1 MVDAM
6 YKMILK
12 QLWNERKGNL
22 FIWLEMLVVSI
33 FLWYAADALFVMYR
47 LYSQPLGFNIEHTYH
62 VSFGVIPEESPDYD
76 TTSVHSERGGGDYLT
91 LMDRIRRNPSVESI
105 CFTTG
110 VHFHYRGSNQYATF
124 RKDSLIR
131 NGFVRF
137 VSPTYFEVFGVKT
150 AEGGSPSEL
159 VDALRDNQVVVTG
172 RVADDFFGN
181 PAAAVRQEIYITDQ
195 GSRDSVA
202 YRIGGVCEKQRYC
215 EFTGYDYAY
224 YKLVDENKVAEEG
237 DWVGEGLN
245 TFIRVKPGAD
255 GAAFATNFRKEMEQQ
270 LRVGNIYLK
279 DVFPMSHYRD
289 QFLERWLDQVR
300 LYVAGIAFFLLNVLL
315 GVVGTFWYRTQQRS
329 ADRPPHGDGSHP
341 QGHILA
347 IGEGGLGSTHH
358 RFHPLCRHLRQP
370 AAYGGD
376 ARLGDTARHGLTP
389 VVRLRLIVC
398 GDGRDDCRGN
408 QFSVLPGHA
417 DASGGRLAAGMI
429 RHGHLCSGMNRLFDN
444 GQCFFRKMP
453 WNQ

>member
-1 MVDAM
+1 M

-159 VDALRDNQVVVTG
+159 VD
-172 RVADDFFGN
+172 
-181 PAAAVRQEIYITDQ
+181 
-195 GSRDSVA
+195 
-202 YRIGGVCEKQRYC
+202 
-215 EFTGYDYAY
+215 
-224 YKLVDENKVAEEG
+224 ENKVAEEG

-270 LRVGNIYLK
+270 LCVGNIYLK

-329 ADRPPHGDGSHP
+329 AEIGLRMAMGATRKGIFWQLVKEGLALLTIAFIPSTVIFANLLHMEVTQGSEIPPDMASRLLFGFVFSYAVMAAMIVVGISFPSYRAMRMHP
-341 QGHILA
+341 A
-347 IGEGGLGSTHH
+347 DA
-358 RFHPLCRHLRQP
+358 LRQE
-370 AAYGGD
+370 
-376 ARLGDTARHGLTP
+376 
-389 VVRLRLIVC
+389 
-398 GDGRDDCRGN
+398 
-408 QFSVLPGHA
+408 
-417 DASGGRLAAGMI
+417 
-429 RHGHLCSGMNRLFDN
+429 
-444 GQCFFRKMP
+444 
-453 WNQ
+453 

>member
-181 PAAAVRQEIYITDQ
+181 PAAAVRQEIYITNQ

-202 YRIGGVCEKQRYC
+202 YRIGGVCEKQR
-215 EFTGYDYAY
+215 
-224 YKLVDENKVAEEG
+224 
-237 DWVGEGLN
+237 
-245 TFIRVKPGAD
+245 
-255 GAAFATNFRKEMEQQ
+255 
-270 LRVGNIYLK
+270 
-279 DVFPMSHYRD
+279 
-289 QFLERWLDQVR
+289 
-300 LYVAGIAFFLLNVLL
+300 
-315 GVVGTFWYRTQQRS
+315 
-329 ADRPPHGDGSHP
+329 
-341 QGHILA
+341 
-347 IGEGGLGSTHH
+347 
-358 RFHPLCRHLRQP
+358 
-370 AAYGGD
+370 
-376 ARLGDTARHGLTP
+376 
-389 VVRLRLIVC
+389 
-398 GDGRDDCRGN
+398 
-408 QFSVLPGHA
+408 
-417 DASGGRLAAGMI
+417 
-429 RHGHLCSGMNRLFDN
+429 
-444 GQCFFRKMP
+444 
-453 WNQ
+453 

>member
-1 MVDAM
+1 
-6 YKMILK
+6 
-12 QLWNERKGNL
+12 
-22 FIWLEMLVVSI
+22 MLVVSI
-33 FLWYAADALFVMYR
+33 FLWYAADALFVMYK
-47 LYSQPLGFNIEHTYH
+47 LYSRSLGFNIEHTYH

-131 NGFVRF
+131 NGFRALRIAHLFRGVRRKD
-137 VSPTYFEVFGVKT
+137 G
-150 AEGGSPSEL
+150 EGGSPL
-159 VDALRDNQVVVTG
+159 GVGGRPAQQPKVVVTG
-172 RVADDFFGN
+172 RVADDFFGD
-181 PAAAVRQEIYITDQ
+181 PSAAVRQEIYITDQ

-255 GAAFATNFRKEMEQQ
+255 GATFAADFRKEMEQQ
-270 LRVGNIYLK
+270 LRMGNIYLK

-329 ADRPPHGDGSHP
+329 AEIGLRMAMGATRKGIFWQLVKEGLALLTIAFIPSAAIFANLLYMEVTQGSEIPPDMASRLLFGFVFSYAVMAAMIVVGISFPSYRAMRMHP
-341 QGHILA
+341 A
-347 IGEGGLGSTHH
+347 DA
-358 RFHPLCRHLRQP
+358 LRQE
-370 AAYGGD
+370 
-376 ARLGDTARHGLTP
+376 
-389 VVRLRLIVC
+389 
-398 GDGRDDCRGN
+398 
-408 QFSVLPGHA
+408 
-417 DASGGRLAAGMI
+417 
-429 RHGHLCSGMNRLFDN
+429 
-444 GQCFFRKMP
+444 
-453 WNQ
+453 

>member
-62 VSFGVIPEESPDYD
+62 VSFDVIPEESPDYD

-131 NGFVRF
+131 NGFVRY
-137 VSPTYFEVFGVKT
+137 VSPTYFEVFDVKT
-150 AEGGSPSEL
+150 AQGGSPSEL

-172 RVADDFFGN
+172 TVADSFFGDL
-181 PAAAVRQEIYITDQ
+181 AAAVRQEIYITDQ

-255 GAAFATNFRKEMEQQ
+255 GAAFAADFRKEMEQQ
-270 LRVGNIYLK
+270 LRVAIARAIVGNPDI
-279 DVFPMSHYRD
+279 
-289 QFLERWLDQVR
+289 
-300 LYVAGIAFFLLNVLL
+300 
-315 GVVGTFWYRTQQRS
+315 
-329 ADRPPHGDGSHP
+329 
-341 QGHILA
+341 ILA
-347 IGEGGLGSTHH
+347 DEPTGNLDSKMGIEVMDLLHQ
-358 RFHPLCRHLRQP
+358 LNKE
-370 AAYGGD
+370 
-376 ARLGDTARHGLTP
+376 
-389 VVRLRLIVC
+389 
-398 GDGRDDCRGN
+398 DGRTIVMVTHNEAQAKQTSRTVRFFD
-408 QFSVLPGHA
+408 
-417 DASGGRLAAGMI
+417 GR
-429 RHGHLCSGMNRLFDN
+429 
-444 GQCFFRKMP
+444 QV
-453 WNQ
+453 Q

>member
-181 PAAAVRQEIYITDQ
+181 PAAAVRQ

-300 LYVAGIAFFLLNVLL
+300 LYVAGEIGLRMAMGATRKGIFWQLVKEGLALLTIAFIPSTVIFANLLHMEVTQGSEIPPDMASRLL
-315 GVVGTFWYRTQQRS
+315 FGFVFSYAVMAAMIVVGISFPSYRAMRMHP
-329 ADRPPHGDGSHP
+329 AD
-341 QGHILA
+341 A
-347 IGEGGLGSTHH
+347 
-358 RFHPLCRHLRQP
+358 LRQE
-370 AAYGGD
+370 
-376 ARLGDTARHGLTP
+376 
-389 VVRLRLIVC
+389 
-398 GDGRDDCRGN
+398 
-408 QFSVLPGHA
+408 
-417 DASGGRLAAGMI
+417 
-429 RHGHLCSGMNRLFDN
+429 
-444 GQCFFRKMP
+444 
-453 WNQ
+453 

>member
-181 PAAAVRQEIYITDQ
+181 PAAAVRQEIYITNQ

-279 DVFPMSHYRD
+279 DVFPD
-289 QFLERWLDQVR
+289 V
-300 LYVAGIAFFLLNVLL
+300 
-315 GVVGTFWYRTQQRS
+315 
-329 ADRPPHGDGSHP
+329 P
-341 QGHILA
+341 
-347 IGEGGLGSTHH
+347 
-358 RFHPLCRHLRQP
+358 
-370 AAYGGD
+370 
-376 ARLGDTARHGLTP
+376 
-389 VVRLRLIVC
+389 
-398 GDGRDDCRGN
+398 
-408 QFSVLPGHA
+408 LPG
-417 DASGGRLAAGMI
+417 
-429 RHGHLCSGMNRLFDN
+429 
-444 GQCFFRKMP
+444 P
-453 WNQ
+453 VP

>member
-1 MVDAM
+1 M

-124 RKDSLIR
+124 RK
-131 NGFVRF
+131 
-137 VSPTYFEVFGVKT
+137 
-150 AEGGSPSEL
+150 
-159 VDALRDNQVVVTG
+159 
-172 RVADDFFGN
+172 
-181 PAAAVRQEIYITDQ
+181 
-195 GSRDSVA
+195 
-202 YRIGGVCEKQRYC
+202 
-215 EFTGYDYAY
+215 
-224 YKLVDENKVAEEG
+224 
-237 DWVGEGLN
+237 
-245 TFIRVKPGAD
+245 
-255 GAAFATNFRKEMEQQ
+255 EMEQQ

-329 ADRPPHGDGSHP
+329 AEIGLRMAMGATRKGIFWQLVKEGLALLTIAFIPSTVIFANLLHMEVTQGSEIPPDMASRLLFGFVFSYAVMAAMIVVGISFPSYRAMRMHP
-341 QGHILA
+341 A
-347 IGEGGLGSTHH
+347 DA
-358 RFHPLCRHLRQP
+358 LRQE
-370 AAYGGD
+370 
-376 ARLGDTARHGLTP
+376 
-389 VVRLRLIVC
+389 
-398 GDGRDDCRGN
+398 
-408 QFSVLPGHA
+408 
-417 DASGGRLAAGMI
+417 
-429 RHGHLCSGMNRLFDN
+429 
-444 GQCFFRKMP
+444 
-453 WNQ
+453 

>member
-1 MVDAM
+1 
-6 YKMILK
+6 
-12 QLWNERKGNL
+12 
-22 FIWLEMLVVSI
+22 
-33 FLWYAADALFVMYR
+33 
-47 LYSQPLGFNIEHTYH
+47 
-62 VSFGVIPEESPDYD
+62 
-76 TTSVHSERGGGDYLT
+76 
-91 LMDRIRRNPSVESI
+91 MDRIRRNPSVESI

-245 TFIRVKPGAD
+245 TFIRVSPVRTAPLSPPTSG
-255 GAAFATNFRKEMEQQ
+255 R
-270 LRVGNIYLK
+270 
-279 DVFPMSHYRD
+279 
-289 QFLERWLDQVR
+289 RWSSNC
-300 LYVAGIAFFLLNVLL
+300 A
-315 GVVGTFWYRTQQRS
+315 W
-329 ADRPPHGDGSHP
+329 
-341 QGHILA
+341 A
-347 IGEGGLGSTHH
+347 IS
-358 RFHPLCRHLRQP
+358 
-370 AAYGGD
+370 
-376 ARLGDTARHGLTP
+376 
-389 VVRLRLIVC
+389 I
-398 GDGRDDCRGN
+398 
-408 QFSVLPGHA
+408 
-417 DASGGRLAAGMI
+417 
-429 RHGHLCSGMNRLFDN
+429 
-444 GQCFFRKMP
+444 
-453 WNQ
+453 

>member
-159 VDALRDNQVVVTG
+159 VDALRDNQEIG
-172 RVADDFFGN
+172 RAHV
-181 PAAAVRQEIYITDQ
+181 
-195 GSRDSVA
+195 
-202 YRIGGVCEKQRYC
+202 
-215 EFTGYDYAY
+215 
-224 YKLVDENKVAEEG
+224 
-237 DWVGEGLN
+237 
-245 TFIRVKPGAD
+245 
-255 GAAFATNFRKEMEQQ
+255 
-270 LRVGNIYLK
+270 
-279 DVFPMSHYRD
+279 
-289 QFLERWLDQVR
+289 
-300 LYVAGIAFFLLNVLL
+300 
-315 GVVGTFWYRTQQRS
+315 
-329 ADRPPHGDGSHP
+329 
-341 QGHILA
+341 
-347 IGEGGLGSTHH
+347 
-358 RFHPLCRHLRQP
+358 
-370 AAYGGD
+370 
-376 ARLGDTARHGLTP
+376 
-389 VVRLRLIVC
+389 
-398 GDGRDDCRGN
+398 
-408 QFSVLPGHA
+408 
-417 DASGGRLAAGMI
+417 
-429 RHGHLCSGMNRLFDN
+429 
-444 GQCFFRKMP
+444 
-453 WNQ
+453 

>member
-62 VSFGVIPEESPDYD
+62 VSFDVIPEESPDYD

-131 NGFVRF
+131 NGFVRY
-137 VSPTYFEVFGVKT
+137 VSPTYFEVFDVKT
-150 AEGGSPSEL
+150 AQGGSPSEL

-172 RVADDFFGN
+172 TVADSFFGDL
-181 PAAAVRQEIYITDQ
+181 AAAVRQEIYITDQ

-255 GAAFATNFRKEMEQQ
+255 GAAFAADFRKEMEQQ

-329 ADRPPHGDGSHP
+329 AEIGLRMAMGATRKGIFW
-341 QGHILA
+341 QLVKEGLA
-347 IGEGGLGSTHH
+347 LLTIAFIPS
-358 RFHPLCRHLRQP
+358 
-370 AAYGGD
+370 AAIF
-376 ARLGDTARHGLTP
+376 ANLL
-389 VVRLRLIVC
+389 
-398 GDGRDDCRGN
+398 
-408 QFSVLPGHA
+408 
-417 DASGGRLAAGMI
+417 
-429 RHGHLCSGMNRLFDN
+429 
-444 GQCFFRKMP
+444 
-453 WNQ
+453 

>member
-1 MVDAM
+1 M

-110 VHFHYRGSNQYATF
+110 VHRLRPAECPARRGGNLLVSYAT
-124 RKDSLIR
+124 
-131 NGFVRF
+131 
-137 VSPTYFEVFGVKT
+137 
-150 AEGGSPSEL
+150 
-159 VDALRDNQVVVTG
+159 
-172 RVADDFFGN
+172 
-181 PAAAVRQEIYITDQ
+181 
-195 GSRDSVA
+195 
-202 YRIGGVCEKQRYC
+202 
-215 EFTGYDYAY
+215 
-224 YKLVDENKVAEEG
+224 
-237 DWVGEGLN
+237 
-245 TFIRVKPGAD
+245 
-255 GAAFATNFRKEMEQQ
+255 KE
-270 LRVGNIYLK
+270 R
-279 DVFPMSHYRD
+279 R
-289 QFLERWLDQVR
+289 
-300 LYVAGIAFFLLNVLL
+300 
-315 GVVGTFWYRTQQRS
+315 
-329 ADRPPHGDGSHP
+329 DRPPHGDGSHP

-347 IGEGGLGSTHH
+347 IGEGGLGATHH

-389 VVRLRLIVC
+389 VVRFRLLVC
-398 GDGRDDCRGN
+398 GDGCDDCRGN

-429 RHGHLCSGMNRLFDN
+429 RHGHLCSEMNRLL
-444 GQCFFRKMP
+444 GSEPTVRE
-453 WNQ
+453 

>member
-1 MVDAM
+1 M

-137 VSPTYFEVFGVKT
+137 VSPTYF
-150 AEGGSPSEL
+150 
-159 VDALRDNQVVVTG
+159 
-172 RVADDFFGN
+172 
-181 PAAAVRQEIYITDQ
+181 TDQ

-255 GAAFATNFRKEMEQQ
+255 GAAFAADFRKEMEQQ

-329 ADRPPHGDGSHP
+329 AEIGLRMAMGATRKGIFWQLVKEGLALLTIAFIPSAAIFANLLYMEVTQGSEIPPDMASRLLFGFVFSYAVMAAMIVVGISFPSYRAMRMHP
-341 QGHILA
+341 A
-347 IGEGGLGSTHH
+347 DA
-358 RFHPLCRHLRQP
+358 LRQE
-370 AAYGGD
+370 
-376 ARLGDTARHGLTP
+376 
-389 VVRLRLIVC
+389 
-398 GDGRDDCRGN
+398 
-408 QFSVLPGHA
+408 
-417 DASGGRLAAGMI
+417 
-429 RHGHLCSGMNRLFDN
+429 
-444 GQCFFRKMP
+444 
-453 WNQ
+453 

>member
-159 VDALRDNQVVVTG
+159 VDALRDNQVVVTALVIAWPTVSVVST
-172 RVADDFFGN
+172 RNNVTASS
-181 PAAAVRQEIYITDQ
+181 PVMITPTI
-195 GSRDSVA
+195 SWWTR
-202 YRIGGVCEKQRYC
+202 
-215 EFTGYDYAY
+215 T
-224 YKLVDENKVAEEG
+224 
-237 DWVGEGLN
+237 
-245 TFIRVKPGAD
+245 
-255 GAAFATNFRKEMEQQ
+255 
-270 LRVGNIYLK
+270 
-279 DVFPMSHYRD
+279 
-289 QFLERWLDQVR
+289 RWPR
-300 LYVAGIAFFLLNVLL
+300 
-315 GVVGTFWYRTQQRS
+315 R
-329 ADRPPHGDGSHP
+329 
-341 QGHILA
+341 A
-347 IGEGGLGSTHH
+347 IGSE
-358 RFHPLCRHLRQP
+358 R
-370 AAYGGD
+370 A
-376 ARLGDTARHGLTP
+376 
-389 VVRLRLIVC
+389 
-398 GDGRDDCRGN
+398 
-408 QFSVLPGHA
+408 
-417 DASGGRLAAGMI
+417 
-429 RHGHLCSGMNRLFDN
+429 
-444 GQCFFRKMP
+444 
-453 WNQ
+453 

>member
-1 MVDAM
+1 M
-6 YKMILK
+6 
-12 QLWNERKGNL
+12 
-22 FIWLEMLVVSI
+22 
-33 FLWYAADALFVMYR
+33 
-47 LYSQPLGFNIEHTYH
+47 
-62 VSFGVIPEESPDYD
+62 
-76 TTSVHSERGGGDYLT
+76 
-91 LMDRIRRNPSVESI
+91 
-105 CFTTG
+105 
-110 VHFHYRGSNQYATF
+110 
-124 RKDSLIR
+124 
-131 NGFVRF
+131 
-137 VSPTYFEVFGVKT
+137 
-150 AEGGSPSEL
+150 
-159 VDALRDNQVVVTG
+159 VVTG
-172 RVADDFFGN
+172 TVADSFFGDL
-181 PAAAVRQEIYITDQ
+181 AAAVRQEIYITDQ

-255 GAAFATNFRKEMEQQ
+255 GAAFAADFRKEMEQQ

-329 ADRPPHGDGSHP
+329 AEIGLRMAMGAPAR
-341 QGHILA
+341 HILA
-347 IGEGGLGSTHH
+347 IGEGGLGATHH
-358 RFHPLCRHLRQP
+358 RFHPLRRHLRQP
-370 AAYGGD
+370 AVYGGD

-389 VVRLRLIVC
+389 VVRLRVLVC

-408 QFSVLPGHA
+408 
-417 DASGGRLAAGMI
+417 
-429 RHGHLCSGMNRLFDN
+429 
-444 GQCFFRKMP
+444 
-453 WNQ
+453 